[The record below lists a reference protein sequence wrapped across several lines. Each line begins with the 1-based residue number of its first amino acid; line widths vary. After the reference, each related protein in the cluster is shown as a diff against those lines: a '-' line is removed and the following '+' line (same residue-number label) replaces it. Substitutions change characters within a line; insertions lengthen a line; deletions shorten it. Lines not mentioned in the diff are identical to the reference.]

1 MAERDA
7 RIIGDCSG
15 FPQPCFRGK
24 RLQLLLQGT
33 GARCSHMAADWVYCY
48 NQYQL
53 ALNSICYPQALGVLT
68 ALVWVYNVIKLI

>member
-7 RIIGDCSG
+7 RIIGACSG

-24 RLQLLLQGT
+24 RLQLLPQGT
-33 GARCSHMAADWVYCY
+33 GARCSHLSAGLVYCY

-53 ALNSICYPQALGVLT
+53 ALNSICCPQALGVLT
-68 ALVWVYNVIKLI
+68 VLVWVYNVIKLI